1 LDNCWDIACSA
12 SLFDITTGFEI
23 ATSDFKN
30 AAASCYPSKIV
41 ESYLSNSH

>member
-12 SLFDITTGFEI
+12 SLFDIAGFEI